1 MTWGY
6 SGNPA
11 SSDRDRIR
19 FLIGDTRET
28 AQSLQ
33 DGELDYLLSTHP
45 TPEAAAASAAEAMA
59 DRYAGLS
66 VTTKRIGDL
75 SLSYEH
81 GQTGARFTALARRLR
96 QRHWGIGVELMAD
109 ESPKQFSTGV
119 HDFPGDASRP
129 VFGST
134 GVL

>member
-1 MTWGY
+1 MSWGY

-19 FLIGDTRET
+19 FLIGDTKET
-28 AQSLQ
+28 TQSLA

-45 TPEAAAASAAEAMA
+45 SPEAAAAAAAEAMA

-66 VTTKRIGDL
+66 VTTKRVGDL
-75 SLSYEH
+75 SLSYEY
-81 GQTGARFTALARRLR
+81 GQTGDRFMALAKRLR
-96 QRHWGIGVELMAD
+96 QRHWGIAVPLMAD

-119 HDFPGDASRP
+119 HDFPASGERP
-129 VFGST
+129 FLGST